1 MSFLKEKYT
10 QEFIKTNNLILAE
23 VIIGSYAF
31 DLHTPKSDR
40 DLYGIYHL
48 TKEDF
53 YSLHYRADKSYNNV
67 VEKTNPKDQDI
78 TYIEVGKFFELLGN
92 GNPNVLEMLAAYQN
106 IDNVVNWNDKSHLI
120 DEIDISKILS
130 KKCHKSFG
138 EYAQTQI
145 KKARGLNKKIVNPV
159 EPERKTP
166 IDFCYLLENGRTT
179 PLRQYLIKRDMD
191 QKFCGVVALTNAKD
205 SYAIYYDI
213 ISENL
218 FGSRGNISEAS
229 IENIKEERRNYGFPM
244 GYGFKGIELE
254 NSNEIRLSSVPKDWY
269 KLPMDSLNKKG
280 STFSPDIEFIGHF
293 SYNKD
298 GYVQHCKDYREY
310 WEWAEKRNPERY
322 NNNLKQNYDTKNISH
337 CVRLL
342 SVAQEIAQGK
352 GIILKRT
359 HDRQFLMDIKLGNV
373 EYDVAME
380 YAQNIANSLEELY
393 KNSSLPDDS
402 DFLYLNDKLI
412 EIRKKLYDK

>member
-1 MSFLKEKYT
+1 MPFLKEKYT
-10 QEFIKTNNLILAE
+10 QEFIKANNLILAE
-23 VIIGSYAF
+23 VVIGSYAF
-31 DLHTPKSDR
+31 NLHTPKSDR

-48 TKEDF
+48 TKDDF

-67 VEKTNPKDQDI
+67 VEKIDSNDQDI
-78 TYIEVGKFFELLGN
+78 TYIEVGKFFELLAN
-92 GNPNVLEMLAAYQN
+92 GNPNVLEIVASFKESK
-106 IDNVVNWNDKSHLI
+106 NVDFLSELVSD
-120 DEIDISKILS
+120 IDINKVLS

-145 KKARGLNKKIVNPV
+145 RKARGLNKKIVNPV
-159 EPERKTP
+159 EIERKTP
-166 IDFCYLLENGRTT
+166 IDFCYIMTDGKSIG
-179 PLRQYLIKRDMD
+179 LRKWLADRNLD
-191 QKFCGVVALTNAKD
+191 QKFCGVVALSNARD
-205 SYAIYYDI
+205 SYALYFDCVSEELFNGL
-213 ISENL
+213 ISE
-218 FGSRGNISEAS
+218 S
-229 IENIKEERRNYGFPM
+229 IAEELKENRRLKGKPM

-254 NSNEIRLSSVPKDWY
+254 NSNEIRLSSVPK
-269 KLPMDSLNKKG
+269 LE
-280 STFSPDIEFIGHF
+280 TIPDGEVQFLGYL

-298 GYVQHCKDYREY
+298 GYIQHCKDYREY
-310 WEWAEKRNPERY
+310 HDWAKKRNPERY

-352 GIILKRT
+352 GIILHRT
-359 HDRQFLMDIKLGNV
+359 HDRQFLMDIKLGMV

-402 DFLYLNDKLI
+402 DFQYLNDKLI